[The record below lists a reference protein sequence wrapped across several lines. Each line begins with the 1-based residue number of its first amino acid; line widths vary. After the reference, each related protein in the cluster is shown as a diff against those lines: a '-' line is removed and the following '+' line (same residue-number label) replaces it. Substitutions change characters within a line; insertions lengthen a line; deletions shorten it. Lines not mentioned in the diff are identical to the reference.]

1 MLTLGIDTLGRQCA
15 VALWRGDV
23 AKGELTAK
31 IAEPMQRGHAEA
43 LLPMVRVVMDEA
55 GEDFSAIDRVAASRG
70 PGSFTGLRIG
80 LAAARGLALAL
91 GRPALGVSRLE
102 AMAAGYFARHR
113 QESSP
118 LVVAIDARRG
128 QLYVQVFSSGID
140 PWNSRSPARVI
151 DIENV
156 AGILPRDRI
165 TVLGSGAELLLRS
178 GESAGIQGG
187 IAEAGGDTVD
197 WIARIGSARD
207 PAAHAAAPLYLRAP
221 DAKRPASMG
230 LRLDG

>member
-15 VALWRGDV
+15 VALWRGDT
-23 AKGELTAK
+23 AKGELIAK

-43 LLPMVRVVMDEA
+43 LLPMVRAVMGDA
-55 GEDFSAIDRVAASRG
+55 GEEFSAIDRVAASRG

-91 GRPALGVSRLE
+91 DRPALGVSRLE
-102 AMAAGYFARHR
+102 AMAAGYFARHP
-113 QESSP
+113 QNTSS

-128 QLYVQVFSSGID
+128 QLYVQVFSPRLD
-140 PWNSRSPARVI
+140 PWNSRTLAQVI
-151 DIENV
+151 DIDNV
-156 AGILPRDRI
+156 ASMLPRGPI

-178 GESAGIQGG
+178 GESDAHMAD
-187 IAEAGGDTVD
+187 IALAAGDTVD
-197 WIARIGSARD
+197 WVASIGSARD

-221 DAKRPASMG
+221 DAKRPASRG